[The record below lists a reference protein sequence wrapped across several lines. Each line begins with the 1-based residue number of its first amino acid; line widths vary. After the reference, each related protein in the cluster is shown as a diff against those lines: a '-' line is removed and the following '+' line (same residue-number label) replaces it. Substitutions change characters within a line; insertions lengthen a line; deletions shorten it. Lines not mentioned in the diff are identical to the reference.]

1 MPDQSEHSIATVAY
15 SMVRRYHIDK
25 DEWCHQCK
33 LKKQVAFIVTCHNGR
48 CSKRFCGYCLWNR
61 YCLRQVDIE
70 KMKNWKVR
78 ALVSYIVCVVY
89 IIASHTPPLVSRV
102 QWHVQLCAMHA
113 QQIRGLEQLA
123 AQI

>member
-70 KMKNWKVR
+70 KMKNWKVPIY
-78 ALVSYIVCVVY
+78 LYIY
-89 IIASHTPPLVSRV
+89 IYIYIYLYTCSTDCPPVLGV
-102 QWHVQLCAMHA
+102 QWHVQLCALHA
-113 QQIRGLEQLA
+113 QQI
-123 AQI
+123 